1 MHSYGKEVIT
11 LGLLWMNYYDGIKE
25 GDGIRIM
32 RIWKYL
38 MLIFQQTNHRNYA
51 KEAAL
56 LLINYHFATSERV
69 ATQLA
74 TSRFV
79 NTKGRTGC
87 NIPCDLHLE
96 HLNRRLKGTI
106 CRMESNIKPS
116 IIQTAAKAIGVVD
129 EICKSFHD
137 ELSIAIASDV
147 HRKPIKPSYEKDLN
161 KVLDVLREK
170 KIFDFTAG
178 RRHAF
183 ISKTNSVSVL
193 GSVDRESI
201 QEWIIERIVP
211 SFI

>member
-1 MHSYGKEVIT
+1 MYFIVILNVLDCEKEDLVYSYSKEVIT
-11 LGLLWMNYYDGIKE
+11 LGLLWM
-25 GDGIRIM
+25 IM

-38 MLIFQQTNHRNYA
+38 MLIFRQTNHRNYA

-74 TSRFV
+74 TSRVV

-129 EICKSFHD
+129 EIWKSVF
-137 ELSIAIASDV
+137 L
-147 HRKPIKPSYEKDLN
+147 YF
-161 KVLDVLREK
+161 
-170 KIFDFTAG
+170 IFV
-178 RRHAF
+178 F
-183 ISKTNSVSVL
+183 IVTSL
-193 GSVDRESI
+193 LI
-201 QEWIIERIVP
+201 LC
-211 SFI
+211 